1 MRTKFGV
8 TPLLRFGFSLAALSI
23 PLLYLV
29 LRKQSDGYVLYP
41 LLMGGAVAL
50 ILSWPRAIIL
60 DDTGITQR
68 DRLGRKHFLAWSDVD
83 SVSVQMSANTI
94 RVGGKETEIV
104 HSQLHSKPQLF
115 VSDVEARTGLK
126 HFAGNM

>member
-68 DRLGRKHFLAWSDVD
+68 DRLGRKHFLGWNDGHLVF
-83 SVSVQMSANTI
+83 VPMSYNTI
-94 RVGGKETEIV
+94 PVV
-104 HSQLHSKPQLF
+104 SK
-115 VSDVEARTGLK
+115 G
-126 HFAGNM
+126 